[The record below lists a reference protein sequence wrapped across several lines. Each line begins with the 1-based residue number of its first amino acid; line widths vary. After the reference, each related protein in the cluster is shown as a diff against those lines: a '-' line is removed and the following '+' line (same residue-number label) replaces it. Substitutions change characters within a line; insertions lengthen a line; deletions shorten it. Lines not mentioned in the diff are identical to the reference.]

1 MSEIKRLRINS
12 RFSEAVIHNGVVY
25 ISGQVDLSEA
35 RSTRLQTKNVLALID
50 ELLAEAGTDRSHL
63 LRAFVYLANIGDLQ
77 EMNKEWESWIVPDN
91 PPARTVA
98 QCQLSSPAFLVQ
110 VSVEAA
116 LKD

>member
-12 RFSEAVIHNGVVY
+12 RFSEAVIHNGVVF

-35 RSTRLQTKNVLALID
+35 RSTRQQTKNVLALID

-63 LRAFVYLANIGDLQ
+63 LRAFVYLSNIGD
-77 EMNKEWESWIVPDN
+77 
-91 PPARTVA
+91 PARTVA